1 MGENDE
7 GRAVSVKAFLQ
18 QIFSRKPKTDGLLT
32 DDEREL
38 RDYESN
44 VYMAESGVTDES
56 YAEFVIDEVFFIVK
70 KGMVV
75 TGTVTGGVFKV
86 GDRIAICRGEDDLLE
101 TEIAAIEQFRNE
113 CDKVAEGAVAGF
125 LLTNDDSNLKKLIKR
140 NDIIKKI

>member
-1 MGENDE
+1 M
-7 GRAVSVKAFLQ
+7 
-18 QIFSRKPKTDGLLT
+18 LT